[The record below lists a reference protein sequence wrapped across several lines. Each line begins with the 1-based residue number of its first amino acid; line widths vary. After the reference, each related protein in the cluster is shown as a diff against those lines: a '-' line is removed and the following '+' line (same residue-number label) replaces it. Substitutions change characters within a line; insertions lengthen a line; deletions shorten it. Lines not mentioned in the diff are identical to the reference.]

1 MRVAVVIVSWNS
13 RDHLPRALEA
23 LAGQTHPPA
32 RTIVVDNASSDG
44 SAELVRER
52 FPDVEAIDS
61 GSNLG
66 FAAANN
72 VGVAAARDCELIA
85 LLNPDAFP
93 EPDWLAA
100 LVRAAEEHPG
110 HGFFGSRLMRDH
122 DPEEIDGSGDLY
134 HVSGLVLRRHHG
146 LRLGST
152 PAALEP
158 DETFSVCAGAA
169 LYRRAAFD
177 EVGGFDASFGSYVED
192 ADLAFR
198 LRLAGHRGLYVP
210 DSVVRHVG
218 SVSAGVEGEYL
229 VYHSARNLI
238 WTWAKNMPWPL
249 VLLYLPQHLALNVA
263 TAAWFALRGRARA
276 QLRGQ
281 RDALRGLPA
290 VLRRRR
296 RIQSAR
302 RAPAREL
309 RALMTRGAG
318 GRADVLRRV
327 RHRRSG

>member
-13 RDHLPRALEA
+13 SEYVPRALDA
-23 LAGQTHPPA
+23 LAGQTLAPE
-32 RTIVVDNASSDG
+32 RTILVDNASSDG
-44 SAELVRER
+44 TAALVRER
-52 FPDVEAIDS
+52 YPQIEVIEP

-66 FAAANN
+66 FAAGNN
-72 VGVAAARDCELIA
+72 VGVAAARDCELVA

-93 EPDWLAA
+93 EPGWLAA
-100 LVRAAEEHPG
+100 LVRAAEANPEHA
-110 HGFFGSRLMRDH
+110 FFGSRLMRDH
-122 DPEEIDGSGDLY
+122 DPEQIDGSGDLY

-146 LRLGST
+146 LRLAHT
-152 PAALEP
+152 PAALKP
-158 DETFSVCAGAA
+158 AETFSACAGAA
-169 LYRRAAFD
+169 AYRRAEFD
-177 EVGGFDASFGSYVED
+177 GVGGFDASYGSYLED

-218 SVSAGVEGEYL
+218 SVSTGVEGEYL

-249 VLLYLPQHLALNVA
+249 VLLYLPQHLAMNVA
-263 TAAWFALRGRARA
+263 TAAWFVMRGRGAA
-276 QLRGQ
+276 VLRGQ
-281 RDALRGLPA
+281 RDGLAGLPR

-302 RAPAREL
+302 RAGSREL
-309 RALMTRGAG
+309 RALMTTGAG
-318 GRADVLRRV
+318 GRADVLRRM
-327 RHRRSG
+327 RRPQS